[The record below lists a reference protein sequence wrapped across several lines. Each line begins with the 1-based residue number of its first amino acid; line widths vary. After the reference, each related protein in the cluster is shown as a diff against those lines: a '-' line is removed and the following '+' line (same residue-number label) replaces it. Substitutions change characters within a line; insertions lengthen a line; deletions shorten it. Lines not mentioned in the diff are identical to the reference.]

1 MKKDE
6 AIDVEYGTFVK
17 LVSGGPD
24 MTVSTKMISDDRV
37 MLDCKW
43 FSDNHELQEHS
54 FFHYEVTQ
62 VPKTFFGEKG
72 DSGI

>member
-1 MKKDE
+1 MKRDE
-6 AIDVEYGTFVK
+6 AEDIEYGSIVK
-17 LVSGGPD
+17 LLAGGPD
-24 MTVSTKMISDDRV
+24 MIISTKMIHEDRV

-54 FFHYEVTQ
+54 FFHYEVKQ
-62 VPKTFFGEKG
+62 APKTFFGEKG